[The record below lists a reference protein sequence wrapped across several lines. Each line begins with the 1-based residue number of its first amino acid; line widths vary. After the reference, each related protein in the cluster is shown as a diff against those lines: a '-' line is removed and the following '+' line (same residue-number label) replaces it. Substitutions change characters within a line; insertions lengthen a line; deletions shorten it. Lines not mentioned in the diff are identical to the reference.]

1 MTDKLSFKDW
11 EKQCDRLVAQRV
23 GFGIYCLPDV
33 LWLDMYD
40 DGLEPIDAI
49 EDAYYDQWQDYI
61 PAELWAGEYKL

>member
-11 EKQCDRLVAQRV
+11 EKQCDILVAQRV

-33 LWLDMYD
+33 LWRDMYD

-49 EDAYYDQWQDYI
+49 EDAYYDQWQDFI
-61 PAELWAGEYKL
+61 PPELWDGEYQL